1 MIDDTLGLVGTTIAE
16 KYDVKGVVGEGG
28 FAVVYRAEHR
38 LWKRPVALKVFRA
51 LADLPAEARE
61 ELTQNFIREGALLA
75 ELSEKSAS
83 ICQARDVGVLTTASG
98 VAVPYMVLEWLEGES
113 LEDALQREQTTGALP
128 RTLVETV
135 RLLEPVA
142 NALALAHERG
152 IAHRDVKPAN
162 IFLLGGAR
170 DERCPVKLLD
180 FGIAKV
186 VQDIQKSG
194 GAFTK
199 TSGSITSFTPAYAAP
214 EQFSRSH
221 GPTGPWTD
229 VFSLALVAVEL
240 LTGRAPLDGDSFI
253 QLGFASADTKVRPT
267 PRARGVATSDAIEAV
282 FLRALAVERTER
294 YPSAAAFWHDLRQA
308 LGLGAASAFDSG
320 AFSARS
326 SQASFV
332 DVTGKTAI
340 VAAGVPSPATTTT
353 ATTAPSPAPA
363 PPPVRSGLGRIALIC
378 AGLGAVVAFGGY
390 RLLGPSSRTPTPPA
404 GPSAGP
410 VASASAAALPASA
423 SGSPVAATSG
433 KCPDGMAYVPGGSF
447 FMGSDEGLPGERPA
461 HKVQLAPYCMDI
473 YEVTT
478 ARYIACSDVGWCKR
492 AATTNAGEGINPSER
507 DAYDLL
513 CNERDPAGRA
523 QHPINCV
530 TWEMADVYCRSSHLR
545 LPTEAE
551 WEFAARGSDGRA
563 YPWGEAPPSA
573 RHLNA
578 CGTEC
583 AEWGRKAKVEP
594 LVPMYPEDDH
604 WPNTAPVGSFP
615 EGKSKF
621 GIMDLAGNVW
631 EWVSDWY
638 GPYPAG
644 DGVNALAAPTGPA
657 AGTRRVI
664 RGGAW
669 NGSQASWERPSFRFS
684 KEPADRNHGV
694 GFRCAANPG

>member
-16 KYDVKGVVGEGG
+16 KYDVVGVVGEGG
-28 FAVVYRAEHR
+28 FAVVYRAEHK
-38 LWKRPVALKVFRA
+38 LWKRPVALKVFKA
-51 LADLPAEARE
+51 LADLPAAARE

-83 ICQARDVGVLTTASG
+83 ICQARDVGVLTTSSG

-113 LEDALQREQTTGALP
+113 LEDALQREQTLGQPP

-142 NALALAHERG
+142 DALALAHARG

-162 IFLLGGAR
+162 MFLLGRAR

-186 VQDIQKSG
+186 VQDMQKAG

-199 TSGSITSFTPAYAAP
+199 TSGTLTSFTPAYAAP

-240 LTGRAPLDGDSFI
+240 LTGRAPLDGESFL
-253 QLGFASADTKVRPT
+253 QLGFASGDTKLRPT
-267 PRARGVATSDAIEAV
+267 PRARGVPTSDAVEAV
-282 FLRALAVERTER
+282 FLRALAVAHADR

-308 LGLGAASAFDSG
+308 VGMGPASAFDTG
-320 AFSARS
+320 PFSAQSSSVRS
-326 SQASFV
+326 LV
-332 DVTGKTAI
+332 DATGKTAI
-340 VAAGVPSPATTTT
+340 ASGPASASVATTT
-353 ATTAPSPAPA
+353 ATTATGPASPP
-363 PPPVRSGLGRIALIC
+363 RSNVGAIVGACVAVGAL
-378 AGLGAVVAFGGY
+378 LAFVGY
-390 RLLGPSSRTPTPPA
+390 RLSHGASPPPA
-404 GPSAGP
+404 PNDTKAR
-410 VASASAAALPASA
+410 
-423 SGSPVAATSG
+423 PVAAASSAPTASSATPSASSSAPTAAAAAG
-433 KCPDGMAYVPGGSF
+433 SDKCPAGGPF
-447 FMGSDEGLPGERPA
+447 FMGSDDGLPGERPE
-461 HKVQLAPYCMDI
+461 HKVQVAPYCMDTF
-473 YEVTT
+473 EVTT

-492 AATTNAGEGINPSER
+492 AATTNLGEGLGVSDQN
-507 DAYDLL
+507 AYDQL

-530 TWEMADVYCRSSHLR
+530 TWEMADVFCRSHHVR

-563 YPWGEAPPSA
+563 YPWGDAPPSA
-573 RHLNA
+573 RQLNA

-583 AEWGRKAKVEP
+583 AAWGQKAKVEA
-594 LVPMYPEDDH
+594 LAPMYEEDDH

-621 GIMDLAGNVW
+621 GVMDLAGNVW

-638 GPYPAG
+638 GPYAKG
-644 DGVNALAAPTGPA
+644 DGVNAVVGPTGPTK
-657 AGTRRVI
+657 GTRRVI

-669 NGSQASWERPSFRFS
+669 NGSQASWERPSFRYS
-684 KEPADRNHGV
+684 KEPTDRSHGI
-694 GFRCAANPG
+694 GFRCAAEPK

>member
-1 MIDDTLGLVGTTIAE
+1 
-16 KYDVKGVVGEGG
+16 
-28 FAVVYRAEHR
+28 
-38 LWKRPVALKVFRA
+38 
-51 LADLPAEARE
+51 
-61 ELTQNFIREGALLA
+61 
-75 ELSEKSAS
+75 
-83 ICQARDVGVLTTASG
+83 
-98 VAVPYMVLEWLEGES
+98 
-113 LEDALQREQTTGALP
+113 
-128 RTLVETV
+128 
-135 RLLEPVA
+135 
-142 NALALAHERG
+142 
-152 IAHRDVKPAN
+152 
-162 IFLLGGAR
+162 
-170 DERCPVKLLD
+170 
-180 FGIAKV
+180 
-186 VQDIQKSG
+186 
-194 GAFTK
+194 
-199 TSGSITSFTPAYAAP
+199 
-214 EQFSRSH
+214 
-221 GPTGPWTD
+221 
-229 VFSLALVAVEL
+229 
-240 LTGRAPLDGDSFI
+240 
-253 QLGFASADTKVRPT
+253 
-267 PRARGVATSDAIEAV
+267 
-282 FLRALAVERTER
+282 
-294 YPSAAAFWHDLRQA
+294 
-308 LGLGAASAFDSG
+308 
-320 AFSARS
+320 
-326 SQASFV
+326 
-332 DVTGKTAI
+332 
-340 VAAGVPSPATTTT
+340 
-353 ATTAPSPAPA
+353 
-363 PPPVRSGLGRIALIC
+363 
-378 AGLGAVVAFGGY
+378 
-390 RLLGPSSRTPTPPA
+390 
-404 GPSAGP
+404 
-410 VASASAAALPASA
+410 
-423 SGSPVAATSG
+423 
-433 KCPDGMAYVPGGSF
+433 MAYVPGGSF

-530 TWEMADVYCRSSHLR
+530 TWEMADVYCRSNHLR